1 MGKERRDKQL
11 YELST
16 KESKYKN
23 KGKTNIF
30 FFYQFCSYTSK
41 KTTKIYSI
49 NS

>member
-30 FFYQFCSYTSK
+30 FLSILF
-41 KTTKIYSI
+41 IYI
-49 NS
+49 QKDY